1 MSLYKDMAIAVCK
14 QDFESIKEKHK
25 EVIGDG
31 YIRDISTPDEN
42 YTILYWYYWNTL
54 SDKDDLMQALRKD
67 IEDIRHSFLS
77 ISEDGVIQK
86 DVKTDDSRGCDELF
100 EDILSWR
107 ADITVLGDESDI
119 L

>member
-42 YTILYWYYWNTL
+42 YTILYDETIGRNP
-54 SDKDDLMQALRKD
+54 
-67 IEDIRHSFLS
+67 
-77 ISEDGVIQK
+77 VI
-86 DVKTDDSRGCDELF
+86 L
-100 EDILSWR
+100 W
-107 ADITVLGDESDI
+107 
-119 L
+119 